1 MPSRVAA
8 NLCRTADIPPCV
20 PSLRSVSHKDM
31 TSVQPEIPWRSP
43 AKPPFA
49 APNVGRRARQRRRRR
64 RGDGRSGPLGRAG
77 RASRA
82 QRRTRRRCGWHRK
95 GAAVPSS
102 DRRKTPIGE
111 VWRAKALQMQSE
123 PGDMRGGFGSL
134 VQQGFP
140 ARFPGR
146 APGRRGNVSW
156 RKRSA
161 QPAFSDKLR
170 KGLRPSASRAL
181 STPLPPRPAPRP
193 ERANGRRR
201 LRRAWWMP
209 AGPPQRGTPPASSPR
224 RTARPETGR

>member
-1 MPSRVAA
+1 M
-8 NLCRTADIPPCV
+8 LH
-20 PSLRSVSHKDM
+20 L
-31 TSVQPEIPWRSP
+31 PEKTRFRGFFRWSQ
-43 AKPPFA
+43 KPGQAGLQTVDKALSTVFRFSA
-49 APNVGRRARQRRRRR
+49 LQRREHHVPVRKAH
-64 RGDGRSGPLGRAG
+64 GRNMIAE
-77 RASRA
+77 AACSRSS
-82 QRRTRRRCGWHRK
+82 RRTCRRCGWHRK

-134 VQQGFP
+134 AQQGFP

-201 LRRAWWMP
+201 LRRAWWIP

>member
-1 MPSRVAA
+1 MQGGRPPETVDKTLSMVFRCKADGAA
-8 NLCRTADIPPCV
+8 L
-20 PSLRSVSHKDM
+20 
-31 TSVQPEIPWRSP
+31 
-43 AKPPFA
+43 
-49 APNVGRRARQRRRRR
+49 QRRRHHVPVREAH
-64 RGDGRSGPLGRAG
+64 GRNMIAE
-77 RASRA
+77 AACSRSS
-82 QRRTRRRCGWHRK
+82 RRTRRRCGWHRK

-134 VQQGFP
+134 AQQGFP

-156 RKRSA
+156 RQRPA